1 MLGLQIKQYMQNV
14 GIKFSVIAEKANI
27 PLTTF
32 SAMINGNRRIT
43 AEEYFAICK
52 ALDVIT
58 VIYNCCL
65 RKIFFNQSVV

>member
-14 GIKFSVIAEKANI
+14 GIKFSVIAEKANN

-52 ALDVIT
+52 ALDVPLT
-58 VIYNCCL
+58 
-65 RKIFFNQSVV
+65 KFAA